1 MIRRP
6 PRSTRTDTLF
16 PYTTLFRSRAS
27 RRRRRLT
34 RVPGA
39 AGKWSWMW
47 PNSASRRV
55 RPRGAMKEAGFSAAA
70 GSPQP
75 SAVSPPD
82 PWRVSRAPSANST
95 PARHDPGAEDL
106 PEGAV
111 AMSLEALTE
120 QLKTQATMNPPL
132 GYRVKFDLGEDG
144 VLLWDGT
151 VTPPEIGQIGRASGR
166 ERGCQYV

>member
-1 MIRRP
+1 
-6 PRSTRTDTLF
+6 
-16 PYTTLFRSRAS
+16 
-27 RRRRRLT
+27 
-34 RVPGA
+34 
-39 AGKWSWMW
+39 
-47 PNSASRRV
+47 
-55 RPRGAMKEAGFSAAA
+55 MKEAGFSAAA

-82 PWRVSRAPSANST
+82 PGRVSRAASANST

-151 VTPPEIGQIGRASGR
+151 VTPPEIGQIGRASCR
-166 ERGCQYV
+166 ERVCQYV